1 MKTDSRNL
9 NMSSGTEEDEDF
21 EDTDECMVETKIKA
35 SNVMDSTQKN
45 LRSGTPNL
53 ESGNYKGGQSTM
65 RTTNVQQI
73 SGSDSP
79 IGIFILIHIL

>member
-21 EDTDECMVETKIKA
+21 EDTDECMIETKMPSK
-35 SNVMDSTQKN
+35 VMDSTQKN

-53 ESGNYKGGQSTM
+53 ESGNYKGGHSTM
-65 RTTNVQQI
+65 RTANNQQI

-79 IGIFILIHIL
+79 ICTIIHSNIS